1 MNTTLRDLNDYE
13 TKDTSKIYNRL
24 RIFMIYIFKS
34 IRYISLEMKYV
45 RHSVSKGRDI
55 TLRNMQEHAIGNQ
68 VLINRCAS
76 LKELCRFSIRNFKGQ
91 SVSIFSTHC
100 LKLNQKREWRV
111 INIARKLRIFI
122 F

>member
-55 TLRNMQEHAIGNQ
+55 TRRNMQEHAIGN
-68 VLINRCAS
+68 
-76 LKELCRFSIRNFKGQ
+76 F
-91 SVSIFSTHC
+91 
-100 LKLNQKREWRV
+100 
-111 INIARKLRIFI
+111 
-122 F
+122 

>member
-1 MNTTLRDLNDYE
+1 MNTTLRGLNDYE

-55 TLRNMQEHAIGNQ
+55 TLRNMQEHAIGN
-68 VLINRCAS
+68 
-76 LKELCRFSIRNFKGQ
+76 F
-91 SVSIFSTHC
+91 
-100 LKLNQKREWRV
+100 
-111 INIARKLRIFI
+111 
-122 F
+122 